1 MTRIVWAAIVAAAV
15 SAGPAW
21 GCFGPRLRVAVV
33 PEVALAAY
41 VFGYYVED
49 RAGTG
54 VEFVD
59 AAEPGAALLG
69 DRADVAVVPAD
80 RAPPEGVETRAGGE
94 VAGFGP
100 VVFWLRPQV
109 FDDLRF
115 TLVERALGKVPPLW
129 TSGSF
134 RSAGDR
140 PPKAAARQVVL
151 DAP

>member
-1 MTRIVWAAIVAAAV
+1 MTRVLWAAIAAAAV
-15 SAGPAW
+15 TAGSAW
-21 GCFGPRLRVAVV
+21 GCFGPRLRVGVV

-41 VFGYYVED
+41 VFGYYLEE
-49 RAGTG
+49 RAGTR

-59 AAEPGAALLG
+59 TADPGAALLG
-69 DRADVAVVPAD
+69 DRADVVVVPAG
-80 RAPPEGVETRAGGE
+80 RAPPEGVETRPGGE

-109 FDDLRF
+109 FEDLRL

-129 TSGSF
+129 TSGPF

-140 PPKAAARQVVL
+140 PPKAVARQVVL